1 MPAGDDHLGLRAHRH
16 DRIKHGKALAGAI
29 RVGRQAEVERH
40 HLGLKR
46 AHRGQRRGAVTHHR
60 DLEIL
65 IGPFELGLQ
74 PGIVLDDQQTWAIG
88 HHATFRLCADASG
101 RRTTKRVPIPSR
113 LSTKILPFMAFTN
126 SRAS

>member
-1 MPAGDDHLGLRAHRH
+1 MAAGDDHLGLRAHRH
-16 DRIKHGKALAGAI
+16 DRIEHGKALAGAI
-29 RVGRQAEVERH
+29 GSGGRPRSSVTTS
-40 HLGLKR
+40 GSR
-46 AHRGQRRGAVTHHR
+46 AHRRQRRGAVAHHR

-113 LSTKILPFMAFTN
+113 LSTKILPCMAFTN